1 MRAAGLTA
9 MAEFAVVY
17 AVGEVVAGPLELL
30 YEEPGLAR
38 FDLPAL
44 LGRTYGGDLG
54 LTEPCLYANFVAS
67 LDGVVALGPQSRSSG
82 SAISGRQPADRFV
95 MGLLRAFADA
105 VLIGAGTLRATPR
118 HQWTA
123 DHVYPAAGTAFADLR
138 RNLGR
143 TAAPELVVVTATG
156 DVPPEHPAL
165 RHGALVITTEPG
177 AARLAGRLPP
187 ACTVLG
193 LGEGPALLMADVLA
207 AISARG
213 HNAVL
218 TEGGPR
224 LLGQLV
230 GENLLDELFLTV
242 SPVLAG
248 RDGTARPGL
257 ITGLELLPDRPEWA
271 DLVSVRRRGPYLFLR
286 YRCLRQTARHH
297 LDHDRSRRQG

>member
-1 MRAAGLTA
+1 MTVAGT
-9 MAEFAVVY
+9 VHR
-17 AVGEVVAGPLELL
+17 VGEVVAGPLELL

-38 FDLPAL
+38 SDLPAL
-44 LGRTYGGDLG
+44 LGGTYGGDLG

-67 LDGVVALGPQSRSSG
+67 VDGVVALGPEGPSSG
-82 SAISGRQPADRFV
+82 SAISGREPADRFV

-105 VLIGAGTLRATPR
+105 VLIGAGTLRATPG

-123 DHVYPAAGTAFADLR
+123 DHVYPAARTAFADLR
-138 RNLGR
+138 RSLSR

-165 RHGALVITTEPG
+165 RQGALILTTEPG
-177 AARLAGRLPP
+177 AEQLAGRLPP

-193 LGEGPALLMADVLA
+193 VGEGPALPMADALG

-230 GENLLDELFLTV
+230 RESLLDELFLTV

-248 RDGTARPGL
+248 RDDTARPGL

-271 DLVSVRRRGPYLFLR
+271 DLVSVRRRGSYLFLR
-286 YRCLRQTARHH
+286 YRCLRQTSGHH
-297 LDHDRSRRQG
+297 LDHAASAVPIVMGG